1 MGRPAPGQ
9 KTGKYSVLLMR
20 DMAGT
25 LVLAPLGREPFTHV
39 HIPVQ
44 EFRRLTRDFA
54 IGANNL
60 IQSMEHLD
68 DLHGFNGLATQI
80 GEGYLP
86 KYNNGCACR
95 GGNVPNF
102 LLG

>member
-54 IGANNL
+54 IGCHDL
-60 IQSMEHLD
+60 IQSMEHFH
-68 DLHGFNGLATQI
+68 DLHGLKGFAAQI
-80 GEGYLP
+80 
-86 KYNNGCACR
+86 
-95 GGNVPNF
+95 
-102 LLG
+102 